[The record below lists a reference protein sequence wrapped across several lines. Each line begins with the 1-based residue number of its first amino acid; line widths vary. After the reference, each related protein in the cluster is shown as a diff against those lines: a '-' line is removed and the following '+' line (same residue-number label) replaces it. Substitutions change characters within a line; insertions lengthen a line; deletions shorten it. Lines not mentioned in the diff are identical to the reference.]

1 MTSHKAVLL
10 RCHALPSIATGSDGR
25 NDKFGALFD
34 VYLSFDL
41 RCNEINDTK
50 AAPERS
56 VTRQLNKRS
65 ADLAG
70 NDEGM
75 EDQQNT
81 PIEECKANCNT
92 R

>member
-1 MTSHKAVLL
+1 MSNKAVLL
-10 RCHALPSIATGSDGR
+10 HFYKLPSIATGSDER

-56 VTRQLNKRS
+56 VT
-65 ADLAG
+65 
-70 NDEGM
+70 
-75 EDQQNT
+75 
-81 PIEECKANCNT
+81 
-92 R
+92 

>member
-1 MTSHKAVLL
+1 MSNKAVLL
-10 RCHALPSIATGSDGR
+10 HFYKLPSIATGSDER

-56 VTRQLNKRS
+56 VTWQLNKRS

-70 NDEGM
+70 NGEGM
-75 EDQQNT
+75 EDPQNT
-81 PIEECKANCNT
+81 PIEECKAVCNT